1 MSSDSLYSPFFIT
14 IAVPPATSTGSAAKN
29 PTAACRGL
37 EPRSRAAAFHRR
49 EMASRVVR
57 VAQVSRWPAPNRC
70 VRSATSCFSAS
81 SRSRGSIC
89 RQFRWYSA
97 KTSAAGIGRWGSR
110 FHVMLRS
117 PQKAAGAMDC
127 GLERPCRRCIPSS
140 SAVPAGMRC
149 KVAASRLE
157 VCGECPPQ
165 DQVAASVR
173 RTKAVSA

>member
-1 MSSDSLYSPFFIT
+1 MSSDSLYSPFSIT
-14 IAVPPATSTGSAAKN
+14 IAVPPATSTGSAARN

-89 RQFRWYSA
+89 RQFRWYRA

-117 PQKAAGAMDC
+117 PLKSRRSDGLWGSNDHVEDVFLPRARFQPECGARWQLRGSKCAGDA
-127 GLERPCRRCIPSS
+127 RRRIRSQ
-140 SAVPAGMRC
+140 PAC
-149 KVAASRLE
+149 VAQGR
-157 VCGECPPQ
+157 
-165 DQVAASVR
+165 
-173 RTKAVSA
+173 

>member
-14 IAVPPATSTGSAAKN
+14 IAVPPATSTGSAARN

-117 PQKAAGAMDC
+117 PLKAAGAMDC
-127 GLERPCRRCIPSS
+127 GARTTMSKMYSFSERGSS
-140 SAVPAGMRC
+140 RNAVQGGSFEAR
-149 KVAASRLE
+149 
-157 VCGECPPQ
+157 
-165 DQVAASVR
+165 SVR
-173 RTKAVSA
+173 GMPAAGSGRSQRASHEGR